1 MSNKLARKRL
11 SVLGWLGSGAAAVML
26 LVVGLG
32 CEVDSFMDP
41 SVVGRW
47 ERTPV
52 ILPILDQ
59 LDVIDEPPSKAP
71 GTTPVKS
78 EDLIPEIEEYVIGP
92 GDLITFT
99 IFELVV
105 PNVESVQTRR
115 VDELGYVRLPLIGA
129 MKVAGLKPSRLE
141 KAVSAQLAQKEILKD
156 ATVSVIV
163 QEGRQKT
170 YSVIG
175 EPQVAGTGIGTYT
188 IPHTNFRLLEAMA
201 LARGIPGRIKTIY
214 VIRAPT
220 MMASLPEVLLGKEV
234 PSADVH
240 PSDNARS
247 EKAVDLIDKLLSGID
262 TSVTQVATVNGGV
275 SVTPVSNET
284 EQWVHVDGK
293 WVKINSPQ
301 GSANMISSG
310 YSNQVMV
317 DNTVRTYDPNDTA
330 SMLADARIIEVP
342 YDKLLTGEL
351 KYNIVIR
358 AGDVI
363 RVPAP
368 VIGNVYIGGAIQ
380 RPGTYALPGDK
391 DLTLKQLIF
400 AAGNLA
406 PNAIPERV
414 DLIRRVGDDQEATIR
429 INLRDIFH
437 GVEPDFYLKP
447 NDTLNIGTNWIAS
460 PLAVIRNGFRMTYG
474 FGFIVDRNFDDKV
487 FGFQANN

>member
-1 MSNKLARKRL
+1 MN
-11 SVLGWLGSGAAAVML
+11 VLGWIGSGVAAVML
-26 LVVGLG
+26 LVSGLG
-32 CEVDSFMDP
+32 CEFDSFMDP

-71 GTTPVKS
+71 GTTMVKS

-92 GDLITFT
+92 GDLLTFT

-141 KAVSAQLAQKEILKD
+141 QAVSQKLAEKNILKD

-220 MMASLPEVLLGKEV
+220 MMASLPEVLLGKDA
-234 PSADVH
+234 PSVDVH

-262 TSVTQVATVNGGV
+262 TSVSSGTQVASANSGV
-275 SVTPVSNET
+275 AVSQPASSNA

-293 WVKINSPQ
+293 WVKIDSPK
-301 GSANMISSG
+301 AAPNITSSPS
-310 YSNQVMV
+310 SNQTMV
-317 DNTVRTYDPNDTA
+317 DGKVRTYNPNDTA
-330 SMLADARIIEVP
+330 AMLADARIIEVP

-406 PNAIPERV
+406 PTAIPERV
-414 DLIRRVGDDQEATIR
+414 DLIRRVGDNQEATVR
-429 INLRDIFH
+429 INLREIFH

-447 NDTLNIGTNWIAS
+447 NDTINIGTNWIAS

-474 FGFIVDRNFDDKV
+474 FGFIIDRNFDDSV
-487 FGFQANN
+487 FGFQPNN